1 MDKLSDA
8 LLIES
13 YTKAKEYKLSEDF
26 IQLIEAEID
35 RRSLR
40 KQMKK
45 TS

>member
-13 YTKAKEYKLSEDF
+13 YTKAKQYKLSEDF

-35 RRSLR
+35 RRSLSKHT
-40 KQMKK
+40 KQ